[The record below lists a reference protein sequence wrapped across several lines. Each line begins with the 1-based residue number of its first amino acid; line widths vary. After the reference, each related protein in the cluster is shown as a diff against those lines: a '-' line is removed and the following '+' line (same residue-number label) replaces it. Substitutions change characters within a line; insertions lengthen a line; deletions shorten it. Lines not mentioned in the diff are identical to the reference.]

1 MDNGDKKVNNP
12 GGSHRPQHQKDMN
25 KNSQNNT
32 YVVYDHNGNDSGVS
46 YQASNKAEAMKLFK
60 ADTANY
66 RKYGY
71 YGKLAR
77 WYNGGVYGSTGKIY

>member
-1 MDNGDKKVNNP
+1 MDNRDKQIKLITRAGNTAHNT
-12 GGSHRPQHQKDMN
+12 QKDM
-25 KNSQNNT
+25 KKQNNT
-32 YVVYDHNGNDSGVS
+32 YVVYDCNGNNTGVS
-46 YQASNKAEAMKLFK
+46 YQASNKAEAMRIFK

-77 WYNGGVYGSTGKIY
+77 WYDGGVYGSTGKIY

>member
-1 MDNGDKKVNNP
+1 MKKT
-12 GGSHRPQHQKDMN
+12 
-25 KNSQNNT
+25 SQNNT